1 MLTLPV
7 SESLKNVKHPSSFCR
22 SWEKEISTC
31 ILKPRQLSKKKK
43 KSEKKGRKKRKQ
55 SVLSES
61 RNPTWGGEEER
72 TVV

>member
-43 KSEKKGRKKRKQ
+43 SEKKGRKKRKQ